1 MHFGHQ
7 STCIGNL
14 YCAIFH
20 HIIDV
25 DECSD
30 PEYADVIP
38 CTLGCKNTVGSYE
51 CTCPDGYNLAT
62 DGYTC
67 TGQYASTCC
76 NNPFIGYLHVDIDT
90 LSILYNRGRSLFML
104 EPLHKSY
111 NHVSDF
117 G

>member
-1 MHFGHQ
+1 MHMSH
-7 STCIGNL
+7 TCYFTSVL

-20 HIIDV
+20 PIIDV
-25 DECSD
+25 DECTD

-67 TGQYASTCC
+67 TGKYASTHC
-76 NNPFIGYLHVDIDT
+76 NNPFIDSDSIHVDIDT
-90 LSILYNRGRSLFML
+90 LSILSNRGRYFLCLSR
-104 EPLHKSY
+104 
-111 NHVSDF
+111 
-117 G
+117 